1 MTIIKIDI
9 EEDLTNLEYDI
20 VNNLFK
26 RKSKKLG
33 ILNKYSNETIHWDI
47 QCKIGENNKWV
58 QLEKYQT

>member
-47 QCKIGENNKWV
+47 QCKIGENNK
-58 QLEKYQT
+58 